1 MTEYESLRPLAGM
14 RVVSIAVNLPGP
26 LACARL
32 HALGASVVKVEP
44 PAGDPLAAFSRAW
57 YEELA
62 HGQRIVPLDLKADD
76 GRAALDEILAD
87 ADLLVTSSR
96 PGALARLGLAWAEL
110 HARHP
115 RLCQVAIVGHAAPD
129 EELAGH
135 DLTYAADAGLVTPPR
150 LPPSLFV
157 DLASAERAVSEAL
170 ALLMARARDG
180 VGRLASVA
188 LGSVADD
195 LAAPLR
201 YGLTTADGIL
211 GGGAAVYGLYR
222 AREGWIALAALEPAF
237 ARRLA
242 EALGVDATD
251 RAALEGAF
259 LARTADEWEAW
270 ARERDLPIAAVSPHL
285 DRTGKLSSRDR

>member
-1 MTEYESLRPLAGM
+1 MTEDESPRPLAGM

-32 HALGASVVKVEP
+32 HTLGASVVKVEP
-44 PAGDPLAAFSRAW
+44 PAGDPLAGFSRAW
-57 YEELA
+57 YDELA
-62 HGQRIVPLDLKADD
+62 HGQRIAPLDLKAEE
-76 GRAALDEILAD
+76 GRAALGELLAD

-96 PGALARLGLAWAEL
+96 PGALARLGLAWEEL

-135 DLTYAADAGLVTPPR
+135 DLTYAADAGLVMPPH

-180 VGRLASVA
+180 AGRYASVA
-188 LGSVADD
+188 LRSLAGE

-201 YGLTTADGIL
+201 HGLTTADGIL
-211 GGGAAVYGLYR
+211 GGGAPVYGVYR
-222 AREGWIALAALEPAF
+222 AKEGWVAVAALEPAF
-237 ARRLA
+237 TRRLRDGL
-242 EALGVDATD
+242 EVDALD
-251 RAALEGAF
+251 RAALEAAF
-259 LARTADEWEAW
+259 LARTAEAWEAW
-270 ARERDLPIAAVSPHL
+270 ARERDLPIAAVRAVSGE
-285 DRTGKLSSRDR
+285 R